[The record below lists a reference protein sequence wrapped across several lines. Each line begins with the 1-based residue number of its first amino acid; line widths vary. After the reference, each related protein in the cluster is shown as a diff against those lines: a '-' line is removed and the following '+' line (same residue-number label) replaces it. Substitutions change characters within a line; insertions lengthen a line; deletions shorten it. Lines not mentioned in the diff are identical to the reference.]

1 MSSFVIDKAA
11 YMKAAGAVA
20 GVVDAYKTCH
30 WREIFIYDY
39 EAGHR
44 MEAEDFRRR
53 FARCFE
59 MNCISVQEQYHEREP
74 FADPADHMDAFRAG
88 YAIGNKAAYNGT
100 EMKELIFNL
109 QRFFDSCLYQVEK
122 YAYLFDMKAFF
133 YEIICSLLKST
144 DYDEN
149 RTNKAYDMFE
159 AGL

>member
-1 MSSFVIDKAA
+1 MSSCVIEKAA

-20 GVVDAYKTCH
+20 GVADAYKNSH

-39 EAGHR
+39 EAGHK

-59 MNCISVQEQYHEREP
+59 MNCISVQEQYGDEEP
-74 FADPADHMDAFRAG
+74 FTDPDEHMDAFRAG
-88 YAIGNKAAYNGT
+88 YAIGKKSAYNDT

-109 QRFFDSCLYQVEK
+109 QRFFDSCIYQVEK
-122 YAYLFDMKAFF
+122 YAYMFDMKAFF
-133 YEIICSLLKST
+133 YEIICSLLKTT
-144 DYDEN
+144 DYEDN
-149 RTNKAYDMFE
+149 RVNKSFEMFE